1 MCEINGETRIKRGGL
16 RAQCK
21 FITWSFCRSYTCAFN
36 AAVVT
41 QSIKGLSS
49 YAIVDSDCDN
59 NSPSLTN
66 LCSDFVRPDFLSIAG
81 FAEIFFCSQKSPKE
95 SVQLSIYF
103 ISFFWFL
110 IHVFHFFGSY
120 PFLVL
125 TSNCTTD
132 WCQGS
137 SCNGKKRHSHNR
149 PATSS
154 KSETKSPKSKSS
166 PKTAKAEG
174 G

>member
-1 MCEINGETRIKRGGL
+1 MCEINGETRIKGGGL

-36 AAVVT
+36 AALT

-49 YAIVDSDCDN
+49 YAIANSDSDS
-59 NSPSLTN
+59 NSLSLTN
-66 LCSDFVRPDFLSIAG
+66 LCSDFVRPEFISIAG
-81 FAEIFFCSQKSPKE
+81 FAEIFYCSHKSPKE
-95 SVQLSIYF
+95 SINLSIYF
-103 ISFFWFL
+103 ISYL
-110 IHVFHFFGSY
+110 VIIHVFHLFGSN

-125 TSNCTTD
+125 TSNSNTD
-132 WCQGS
+132 WYQGS
-137 SCNGKKRHSHNR
+137 RCNGKNRHRHNR

-154 KSETKSPKSKSS
+154 KSKTKSTKSKSS
-166 PKTAKAEG
+166 PKTPKAKG